1 MDSSK
6 FRPFIV
12 GVSLTFCAFALQN
25 AIAQD
30 TGVKL
35 PKGITV
41 GEAGAVYDDGQYVYV
56 VQPKTGETLMI
67 SKNSTHR
74 VGEKGESIPVA
85 YRFQGNFC
93 EPIRSKSWK

>member
-1 MDSSK
+1 MKSSR
-6 FRPFIV
+6 FASFVLGIA
-12 GVSLTFCAFALQN
+12 LTFGAFALQN
-25 AIAQD
+25 AVAQD

-67 SKNSTHR
+67 SKNSTHQ